1 MIVRKNSENKMPNIR
16 NAILLVIDSASEKLF
31 KQANASMPNTALVI
45 RPPITFQFM
54 LGNFMMRFLSLS
66 YFVKV
71 VLIRF
76 SNSLSIGFSSLCF
89 CDGNK

>member
-31 KQANASMPNTALVI
+31 KHTNAGIPNTTLVI

-54 LGNFMMRFLSLS
+54 LGNFMMFFFYLYRIL
-66 YFVKV
+66 
-71 VLIRF
+71 
-76 SNSLSIGFSSLCF
+76 
-89 CDGNK
+89 